1 MINATNPSTSSNN
14 LPPASLENDQ
24 AQAATNDSTNTAAT
38 GTAPSTS
45 INALSDQGISAQ
57 DYNANF
63 NTTRDATGVNN
74 SRMLVI
80 DPGKVNPNANRE
92 SVQGQIISPSKAS
105 DAGNTTANGT
115 LTAQATPNPRPGPAP
130 PQSKILSNTVT
141 SKLDAAGL
149 TSAQREKAEGILVD
163 FAKTSSYRQIT
174 ANESNGSNQK
184 GGKQFI
190 DNYFTGTVISAVKNP
205 NNAPLNNTVNAI
217 ASGKIKLET
226 ENTLDPNGSITF
238 GHADSNS
245 ISMNMHPK
253 GGIPAATKGNEQRQ
267 FNTSLIHETN
277 HYLNDLRVPN
287 KASNNADRF
296 WNEYRAKF
304 VGYVGG
310 GMNPT
315 NANKRVILDVLVGKN
330 AGYPDLQKLYAAD
343 PKLKKVIDT
352 ALNQNKSDTF
362 SVNDMRKALI
372 NAGYKTPY
380 IMQSTNTDNN
390 LRDLR

>member
-14 LPPASLENDQ
+14 LPPTSLEQEQTATTDGTN
-24 AQAATNDSTNTAAT
+24 APATNVTQSSGA
-38 GTAPSTS
+38 
-45 INALSDQGISAQ
+45 NALSDQGISAQ

-63 NTTRDATGVNN
+63 STTRDTTGTNN
-74 SRMLVI
+74 NKMLMI

-92 SVQGQIISPSKAS
+92 SVQGQMVSTPKAN
-105 DAGNTTANGT
+105 DAGSATTNGT

-130 PQSKILSNTVT
+130 PQSMVLSNTVN
-141 SKLDAAGL
+141 SKLNAAGL
-149 TSAQREKAEGILVD
+149 TPAQKEKAVGILVQ
-163 FAKTSSYRQIT
+163 FASTPSYRQIT
-174 ANESNGSNQK
+174 ANETNGSGQK

-205 NNAPLNNTVNAI
+205 NNTPLNNTVTAI
-217 ASGKIKLET
+217 ASGKIKIET

-238 GHADSNS
+238 GHAGSNS
-245 ISMNMHPK
+245 ISMNMHPQ
-253 GGIPAATKGNEQRQ
+253 GGIPAATKGNVQRQ
-267 FNTSLIHETN
+267 FNTTLIHEVN

-287 KASNNADRF
+287 KAANNADRF

-315 NANKRVILDVLVGKN
+315 NVNKRVILDVLIGKN
-330 AGYPDLQKLYAAD
+330 AGYPDLQALYQAD

-352 ALNQNKSDTF
+352 ALNQNKNATF
-362 SVNDMRKALI
+362 SVNDMRQALI